1 MQSVLSSL
9 CFCSVHLP
17 KSFCQFTSTAMQS
30 YHPEIILALSV
41 NIFSVFL
48 DTGSRGQSRTY
59 VSLSGAKS
67 RTYSFFEILPRS
79 MYAFFD
85 SCCFSKLMSKAGKPT
100 FKKCEWRH
108 AKKRNKTKVKWK
120 IAKFNECKGVAAWYK
135 VLGQKCPFKRI
146 SPIET
151 ML

>member
-17 KSFCQFTSTAMQS
+17 KSFCQFTSMAMQS
-30 YHPEIILALSV
+30 YQPEIILALSV
-41 NIFSVFL
+41 NIFSVFI
-48 DTGSRGQSRTY
+48 DTSSRGE
-59 VSLSGAKS
+59 S

-79 MYAFFD
+79 ICVFFD

-100 FKKCEWRH
+100 FKKFEGRR
-108 AKKRNKTKVKWK
+108 AKKRNKTKVKYK
-120 IAKFNECKGVAAWYK
+120 IARGLQPGTM
-135 VLGQKCPFKRI
+135 VLGQKGPFKRI